1 MCDFCGIQN
10 ISKPKIELFSE
21 NEINDLLYWVKNG
34 IVTLDNFYYP
44 LYSKTAEELTKY
56 LYKGYGNNIDEFQF
70 GSQDYEMLF
79 DLRENLY
86 IFSAAK
92 QYQFL
97 RELLS
102 LKDYDNESKAV
113 YLKYYDDYLAIEL
126 DSTEQVAINVKNWL
140 KIGKD
145 AE

>member
-10 ISKPKIELFSE
+10 ISKKQINLLSE
-21 NEINDLLYWVKNG
+21 NEVDDLLYWIKNG
-34 IVTLDNFYYP
+34 IVSLDNFYYP
-44 LYSKTAEELTKY
+44 LYSKTAEELTNY
-56 LYKGYGNNIDEFQF
+56 LYKGYGNHIDEFQVD
-70 GSQDYEMLF
+70 SEDYNMLF

-102 LKDYDNESKAV
+102 LKDYDNNAKSI
-113 YLKYYDDYLAIEL
+113 YSKYYDDYLSIEL
-126 DSTEQVAINVKNWL
+126 DSTEQVGINVKNWL
-140 KIGKD
+140 KITKID
-145 AE
+145 

>member
-1 MCDFCGIQN
+1 MCNFCEIQN
-10 ISKPKIELFSE
+10 VSKIEVNLLDE
-21 NEINDLLYWVKNG
+21 KEVDDLLYWIKEG
-34 IVTLDNFYYP
+34 IINLDNFYYP
-44 LYSKTAEELTKY
+44 LYSKTAEKLTEY
-56 LYKGYGNNIDEFQF
+56 LYKGYGNNIDDFQYN
-70 GSQDYEMLF
+70 SEDYNMLF

-97 RELLS
+97 REIIS
-102 LKDYDNESKAV
+102 LKDFTEAKSV

-140 KIGKD
+140 KITNNG
-145 AE
+145 

>member
-1 MCDFCGIQN
+1 MCNFCEIQN
-10 ISKPKIELFSE
+10 VSKIEVNLLSE
-21 NEINDLLYWVKNG
+21 NEVDDLLYWIKEGVIN
-34 IVTLDNFYYP
+34 LDNFYYP

-56 LYKGYGNNIDEFQF
+56 LYKGYGNNIDEFQVN
-70 GSQDYEMLF
+70 SEDYNMLF

-97 RELLS
+97 REVIS
-102 LKDYDNESKAV
+102 LKDFTEAKSV

-140 KIGKD
+140 KITNNG
-145 AE
+145 

>member
-10 ISKPKIELFSE
+10 ISKTQIELFSE

-70 GSQDYEMLF
+70 GSEDYEMLF

-102 LKDYDNESKAV
+102 LKDYDNEAKAV

-126 DSTEQVAINVKNWL
+126 DSSEQVAINVKNWL

>member
-1 MCDFCGIQN
+1 MCNFCEIQN
-10 ISKPKIELFSE
+10 ISKIEVNLLTE
-21 NEINDLLYWVKNG
+21 NEVDDLLYWIKEG
-34 IVTLDNFYYP
+34 IINLDNFYYP
-44 LYSKTAEELTKY
+44 LYSKTAEKLTEY
-56 LYKGYGNNIDEFQF
+56 LYKGYGNNIDDFQF
-70 GSQDYEMLF
+70 NSEDYNMLF

-97 RELLS
+97 REVIS
-102 LKDYDNESKAV
+102 LKDFTEAKSL

-140 KIGKD
+140 KITKI
-145 AE
+145 E

>member
-1 MCDFCGIQN
+1 MCNFCEIKN
-10 ISKPKIELFSE
+10 VSKIEINLLSE
-21 NEINDLLYWVKNG
+21 NEVNDLLYWIKEG
-34 IVTLDNFYYP
+34 IINLDNFYYP

-56 LYKGYGNNIDEFQF
+56 LYKGYGNNIDDFQVN
-70 GSQDYEMLF
+70 SEDYNMLF

-86 IFSAAK
+86 LFSAAK

-97 RELLS
+97 REVIN
-102 LKDYDNESKAV
+102 LKDFTEAKSI

-140 KIGKD
+140 KIVNNG
-145 AE
+145 E

>member
-10 ISKPKIELFSE
+10 ISKPQIELFSE

-56 LYKGYGNNIDEFQF
+56 LYKGYGNHIDEFQF
-70 GSQDYEMLF
+70 GSEDYEMLF

-102 LKDYDNESKAV
+102 LKDYNNEAKTV
-113 YLKYYDDYLAIEL
+113 YLKYYNDYLAIEL